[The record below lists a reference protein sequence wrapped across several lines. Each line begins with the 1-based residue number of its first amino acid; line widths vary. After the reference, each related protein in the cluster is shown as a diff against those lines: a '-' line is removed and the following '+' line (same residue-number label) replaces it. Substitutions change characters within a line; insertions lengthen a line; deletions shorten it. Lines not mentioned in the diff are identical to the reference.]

1 MGTMGRNFYVKD
13 YEMAKQNTP
22 FKKSNLAAQLI
33 REFPDTSSK
42 QLARIACERW
52 PEAFFSMEQARSC
65 LRSVRGA
72 KGDRNR
78 QEYKTLIPRSKADAE
93 RCKRLGALLPDAEP
107 NKWKMNVLPDG
118 PTKWLG
124 IADPHIPYHCKL
136 TLQVQ
141 LQYAK
146 KQHCDGVILLGDIV
160 DFYNLSKFVKD
171 PTARDTVGEVNATE
185 QYLIAIIKYLK
196 PKKIVYK
203 CGNHD
208 ERINTYLMS
217 RAAELY
223 GLPQV
228 TIQSILKL
236 EEKNIDFIPGNEMI
250 TFEKMAFAHG
260 HEWGGGFY
268 SPVNPARSAFLRAHD
283 CVMVGHEHRTSE
295 HVEPR
300 LSGFNVTTWSVGA
313 SCDLHP
319 QYRPFNRWNHGLFIF
334 DLTKDNWRIDNRRII
349 NGEVM

>member
-1 MGTMGRNFYVKD
+1 MSKYK
-13 YEMAKQNTP
+13 APKI
-22 FKKSNLAAQLI
+22 FKKIDLTRTLVQDY
-33 REFPDTSSK
+33 PKTSTK

-52 PEAFFSMEQARSC
+52 PEAFTNIEQARTSI
-65 LRSVRGA
+65 RRIRGA
-72 KGDRNR
+72 SGNDMRKKIVD
-78 QEYKTLIPRSKADAE
+78 QIPRSKEDAE
-93 RCKRLGALLPDAEP
+93 KCRSLGALLPESEP
-107 NKWKMNVLPDG
+107 NKWKMNILPSG
-118 PTKWLG
+118 PSKWLI
-124 IADPHIPYHCKL
+124 IADLHIPYHCKR

-141 LQYAK
+141 LEYAR
-146 KQHCDGVILLGDIV
+146 KQHCDGVLLLGDVI

-171 PTARDTVGEVNATE
+171 PTARDTKGEVNTTE
-185 QYLIAIIKYLK
+185 QYLNAIIKYLK

-223 GLPQV
+223 GLEQI
-228 TIQSILKL
+228 TIQSVLKL
-236 EEKNIDFIPGNEMI
+236 EEKGIDFIPGNEMI

-260 HEWGGGFY
+260 HEWGGGCY

-283 CVMVGHEHRTSE
+283 CVIVGHEHRTSE

-319 QYRPFNRWNHGLFIF
+319 QYRPFNKWNHGLAIF
-334 DLTKDNWRIDNRRII
+334 DLTGDMWRIYNKRII
-349 NGEVM
+349 DGQVM